1 MLQNPLKS
9 LCDNSVSFPTFIL
22 RSRPNDGVCDGLYSA
37 AAIQSTQ
44 PGVQNRRVVQK
55 REEREGPFVQIRLW
69 QGNGTLKAELLNK
82 ELMHCSFFM
91 EKIIVLVLFSNK
103 STVL

>member
-1 MLQNPLKS
+1 MPLIVHS
-9 LCDNSVSFPTFIL
+9 VTILSVSLPMTFIL

-55 REEREGPFVQIRLW
+55 REERGEGPFVQIRL
-69 QGNGTLKAELLNK
+69 
-82 ELMHCSFFM
+82 
-91 EKIIVLVLFSNK
+91 
-103 STVL
+103 

>member
-1 MLQNPLKS
+1 M
-9 LCDNSVSFPTFIL
+9 TFIL

-55 REEREGPFVQIRLW
+55 REEREGPFVQIRL
-69 QGNGTLKAELLNK
+69 
-82 ELMHCSFFM
+82 
-91 EKIIVLVLFSNK
+91 
-103 STVL
+103 